1 MKDFA
6 KSILVAAIAA
16 AADFLVDMLKDNK
29 ELNEMWSKGNAPWKV
44 W

>member
-6 KSILVAAIAA
+6 KAILVAAIAA

-29 ELNEMWSKGNAPWKV
+29 
-44 W
+44 